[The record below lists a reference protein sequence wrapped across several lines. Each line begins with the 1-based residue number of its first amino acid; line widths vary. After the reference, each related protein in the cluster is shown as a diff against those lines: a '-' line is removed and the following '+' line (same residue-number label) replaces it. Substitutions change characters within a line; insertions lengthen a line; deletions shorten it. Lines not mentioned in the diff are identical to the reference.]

1 MDYITADEKAGLTAE
16 LKERIGRRK
25 ELSDRIGRAREL
37 GDLKENGEYHAA
49 REDQGLNE
57 AKIKQLEERLAS
69 AIVADSA
76 DVPEGV
82 VFLGATVTLRNVDN
96 DAREMYRLVG
106 ESSGRFD
113 MEYIEV
119 TSTSPMGLAL
129 MKARKGEVV
138 RVNTRR
144 GEKHYEIV
152 EVEM

>member
-106 ESSGRFD
+106 ESSGRIFTTL
-113 MEYIEV
+113 V
-119 TSTSPMGLAL
+119 
-129 MKARKGEVV
+129 
-138 RVNTRR
+138 
-144 GEKHYEIV
+144 
-152 EVEM
+152 

>member
-1 MDYITADEKAGLTAE
+1 MDYITADEKAGLAAE
-16 LKERIGRRK
+16 LKERMGRRK

-57 AKIKQLEERLAS
+57 AKIRQLEERLAS

-76 DVPEGV
+76 EVPEGV
-82 VFLGATVTLRNVDN
+82 VFLGATVTLRNVDD
-96 DAREMYRLVG
+96 DAREKYRLVG

-113 MEYIEV
+113 MDYIEV

-129 MKARKGEVV
+129 MKAHKGEVV
-138 RVNTRR
+138 RVDTRR